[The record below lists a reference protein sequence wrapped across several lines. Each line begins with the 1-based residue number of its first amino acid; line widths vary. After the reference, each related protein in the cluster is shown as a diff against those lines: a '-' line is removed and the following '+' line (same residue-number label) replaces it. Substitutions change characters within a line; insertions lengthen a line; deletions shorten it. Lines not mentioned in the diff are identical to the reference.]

1 MSEQVK
7 PVLSIENL
15 HVIFGRCPRSAHI
28 LKGVSLVLERGK
40 TLGLVGES
48 GAGKSTV
55 GNAILGLAPISS
67 GRILFDGISLAGLQ
81 GRDRRRLSR
90 DIQMVFQD
98 PLGSLNPAL
107 TIGASLA
114 EPLQAQGRAG
124 KAKDK
129 IAQNLERVGMGADVL
144 SRYPA
149 HFSGGQLQRLCIA
162 RALMLEPKLIILDEP
177 VSALD
182 LSVQGQVLNLLK
194 DLQAETGVSY
204 LFVSHDMAVVEYLAH
219 DVAVIEA
226 GRIVESG
233 PAHSL
238 MHAPSH
244 AYTQRLLDA
253 ILLPDPSRYGVGRP
267 APNRSI

>member
-1 MSEQVK
+1 MTV
-7 PVLSIENL
+7 PTAPLLSIEDL
-15 HVIFGRCPRSAHI
+15 HVTFGRGRRSAHI
-28 LKGVSLVLERGK
+28 LKGVSLVLDRGK

-67 GRILFDGISLAGLQ
+67 GRILFDGRSLNGLT
-81 GRDRRRLSR
+81 GSDRRRLSR
-90 DIQMVFQD
+90 DIQVVFQD

-114 EPLQAQGRAG
+114 EPLQAQGQAG
-124 KAKDK
+124 KSQDR
-129 IAQNLERVGMGADVL
+129 IAQNLARVGMEADAL

-194 DLQAETGVSY
+194 DLQAETGVSF

-226 GRIVESG
+226 GVIVEKG
-233 PAHSL
+233 PGQSL
-238 MHAPSH
+238 MHAPTQ

-253 ILLPDPSRYGVGRP
+253 ILLPDPSRYGSGKP
-267 APNRSI
+267 APNMAI